1 LSWSGSVDESEED
14 RDKRLAEMMK
24 AKDLSQKEETLQII
38 LKFFHFWQTLTLYKD
53 NLSEDESKNWE
64 SYTEEQ
70 RKLIVKKVRKE
81 KLEKIKVEIESEE
94 IKKICGDS
102 ERKELYRKDFLE
114 LIELLILEIEK

>member
-1 LSWSGSVDESEED
+1 MSWSGSVDESEED

-70 RKLIVKKVRKE
+70 RKLIVKKVRNE

-94 IKKICGDS
+94 IKKICVDS